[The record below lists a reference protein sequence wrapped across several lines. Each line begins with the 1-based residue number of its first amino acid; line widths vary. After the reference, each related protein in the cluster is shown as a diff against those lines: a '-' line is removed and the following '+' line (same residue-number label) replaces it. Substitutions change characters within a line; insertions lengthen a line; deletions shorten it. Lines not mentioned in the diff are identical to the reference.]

1 MTARSLVILI
11 ENLLLSA
18 AIAALRMTARSLVI
32 LSAAKD
38 LWRT

>member
-1 MTARSLVILI
+1 MTVWGLVILI

-18 AIAALRMTARSLVI
+18 AIAALRMTAWGLVI